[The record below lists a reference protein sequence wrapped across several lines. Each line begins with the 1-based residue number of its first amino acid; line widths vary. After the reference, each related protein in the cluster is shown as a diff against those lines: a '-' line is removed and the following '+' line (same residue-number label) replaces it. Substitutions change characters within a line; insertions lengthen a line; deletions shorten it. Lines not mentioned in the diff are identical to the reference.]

1 MKVLVLGNGLLGSEI
16 SKQTQW
22 DIISR
27 KKDKIEALD
36 FDAWS
41 HKLIP
46 YNIITNCIAYT
57 DSYSKDKENHY
68 KINYEFVSKLVSF
81 CNKNDKK
88 LVQIST
94 EFVYALNTS
103 LPTEE
108 DIPQPNNSWYSYTKL
123 LADEYI
129 QLKSNKYLIC
139 RELHK
144 PNPFPYEKVWDV
156 QTSGDTVDKIAKLII
171 ELINKNA
178 SGIYNVGTGGKN
190 LKELAPDSVL
200 VPPPIYVPKDTRMN
214 LDKLNKFLND

>member
-1 MKVLVLGNGLLGSEI
+1 MKVLILGDGLLGSEI
-16 SKQTQW
+16 NKQSQW

-27 KKDKIEALD
+27 KNNKIEALD
-36 FDAWS
+36 FNSWS
-41 HKLIP
+41 FKLLP
-46 YNIITNCIAYT
+46 YDVIVNCIAYT
-57 DSYSKDKENHY
+57 NSYSKDKENHY

-81 CNKNDKK
+81 CNENNKK
-88 LVQIST
+88 LVHIST
-94 EFVYALNTS
+94 EFVYAYNIS

-108 DIPQPNNSWYSYTKL
+108 DIPQPYNSWYAYTKL

-129 QLKSNKYLIC
+129 QLKSNEYLIC

-171 ELINKNA
+171 ALINKGA
-178 SGIYNVGTGGKN
+178 KGVYNVGTGGKN
-190 LKELAPDSVL
+190 LKELAPNSIL
-200 VPPPIYVPKDTRMN
+200 IPPPSYIPKDTRMN

>member
-1 MKVLVLGNGLLGSEI
+1 MKILILGDGLLGSEI
-16 SKQTQW
+16 NKQTQW

-36 FDAWS
+36 FDLWS
-41 HKLIP
+41 YKLIP
-46 YNIITNCIAYT
+46 YDIVINCIAYT
-57 DSYSKDKENHY
+57 DSYSKDKQNHY

-81 CNKNDKK
+81 CNKNNKK
-88 LVQIST
+88 LVHIST
-94 EFVYALNTS
+94 EFVYAYNIS

-108 DIPQPNNSWYSYTKL
+108 DIPQPDNSWYAYTKL

-171 ELINKNA
+171 RLIYKDAN
-178 SGIYNVGTGGKN
+178 GIYNVGTGGKN
-190 LKELAPDSVL
+190 LKELAPNSVL
-200 VPPPIYVPKDTRMN
+200 IPPPTYVPQDTRMN